1 MTYNNTLPSRYQPRS
16 FEMVLDFCV
25 ELSRRMIMSGANV
38 ERVNLAV
45 DRVCSTYELDNVSI
59 FLLPTYVSVSARD
72 RSGYSAVRQASIPAG
87 GINLTRLMSL
97 NRLSYRV
104 KEQHPSPDRLGS
116 LLEKASDTKDYPD
129 PVVLLGQICAM
140 SCLCLLF
147 GGGFREIL
155 CVAAVTVLAH
165 YLLILLAIPGVD
177 KMLTNALLMWIVTS
191 AVFLLSSAGITD
203 KQPVVIITVLM
214 LVIPGIP
221 LTNAVRSMLCGN
233 ELSGGMQ
240 TVRVTVETMALA
252 TGIFLS
258 MVMFSSADLLNNP
271 VETISNPFILI
282 LLAFGTSFFLGVVF
296 RILPRD
302 LWLAGLGGAITRI
315 VLLILTPLCA
325 RPVYATVAAFVA
337 SIYAELLG
345 KVQKKPS
352 TYYTYPAIIPL
363 IPGDLFFYTL
373 IGINQKNSEMVR
385 TNGFDCALTGVLSI
399 FKHRFCAGSR
409 SATFRSPVRASHRL

>member
-1 MTYNNTLPSRYQPRS
+1 
-16 FEMVLDFCV
+16 
-25 ELSRRMIMSGANV
+25 
-38 ERVNLAV
+38 
-45 DRVCSTYELDNVSI
+45 
-59 FLLPTYVSVSARD
+59 
-72 RSGYSAVRQASIPAG
+72 
-87 GINLTRLMSL
+87 
-97 NRLSYRV
+97 
-104 KEQHPSPDRLGS
+104 
-116 LLEKASDTKDYPD
+116 
-129 PVVLLGQICAM
+129 M

-147 GGGFREIL
+147 GGGFQEIL

-203 KQPVVIITVLM
+203 KQPVVIITALM

-385 TNGFDCALTGVLSI
+385 TNGFDCALTLVSMSVGFALSFAI
-399 FKHRFCAGSR
+399 AHY
-409 SATFRSPVRASHRL
+409 VRKARNK

>member
-45 DRVCSTYELDNVSI
+45 DRVCSTYELDDVSI

-203 KQPVVIITVLM
+203 KQPVVIITALM

-385 TNGFDCALTGVLSI
+385 TNGFDCALTLVSMSVGFALSFAI
-399 FKHRFCAGSR
+399 AHY
-409 SATFRSPVRASHRL
+409 VRKARNK

>member
-203 KQPVVIITVLM
+203 KQSVVIITALM

-337 SIYAELLG
+337 TIYAELLG
-345 KVQKKPS
+345 KIQKKPS

-385 TNGFDCALTGVLSI
+385 TNGFDCALTLVSMSVGFALSFAI
-399 FKHRFCAGSR
+399 AHY
-409 SATFRSPVRASHRL
+409 VRKARNK

>member
-385 TNGFDCALTGVLSI
+385 TNGFDCALTLVSMSVGFALSFAI
-399 FKHRFCAGSR
+399 AHY
-409 SATFRSPVRASHRL
+409 VRKARNK

>member
-203 KQPVVIITVLM
+203 KQPVVIITALM

-385 TNGFDCALTGVLSI
+385 TNGFDCALTLVSMSVGFALSFAI
-399 FKHRFCAGSR
+399 AHY
-409 SATFRSPVRASHRL
+409 VRKARNK

>member
-1 MTYNNTLPSRYQPRS
+1 MSQNNTRPRS
-16 FEMVLDFCV
+16 FELVLDFCV

-38 ERVNLAV
+38 ERVNLAIE
-45 DRVCSTYELDNVSI
+45 RVLSPYELNDVSI
-59 FLLPTYVSVSARD
+59 FLLPTYVSVSAKD
-72 RSGYSAVRQASIPAG
+72 WSGHCAVRQASIPAG

-97 NRLSYRV
+97 NRLSYTV
-104 KEQHPSPDRLGS
+104 KEQIPSPDRLAA
-116 LLEKASDTKDYPD
+116 LLEKASDTKDYRD

-140 SCLCLLF
+140 SCLALLF
-147 GGGFREIL
+147 GGGIREII
-155 CVAAVTVLAH
+155 CVAVVTVLAH

-191 AVFLLSSAGITD
+191 TVFLLSSAGITD
-203 KQPVVIITVLM
+203 KQPVVIITALM

-271 VETISNPFILI
+271 VGTVTNPFILI

-296 RILPRD
+296 RILPQD

-337 SIYAELLG
+337 TIYAELLG
-345 KVQKKPS
+345 KIQKKPS

-385 TNGFDCALTGVLSI
+385 TNGFDCALTLVSMSVGFALSFAI
-399 FKHRFCAGSR
+399 AHY
-409 SATFRSPVRASHRL
+409 VRKARNK

>member
-1 MTYNNTLPSRYQPRS
+1 MTHNNPQPSRYQSRP

-45 DRVCSTYELDNVSI
+45 DRVLSTYELNDSSI
-59 FLLPTYVSVSARD
+59 FILPTYVSVSAKD
-72 RSGYSAVRQASIPAG
+72 QSGYSSVRQAEVPAG

-97 NRLSYRV
+97 NRLSYTV
-104 KEQHPSPDRLGS
+104 KEQHPSPDRLGA
-116 LLEKASDTKDYPD
+116 LLEKASDTKDYSD
-129 PVVLLGQICAM
+129 FVVLLGQICAM
-140 SCLCLLF
+140 SCLSLLF
-147 GGGFREIL
+147 GGGLREII

-165 YLLILLAIPGVD
+165 YLLVLLAIPGVD
-177 KMLTNALLMWIVTS
+177 KILTNALLMWIATTV
-191 AVFLLSSAGITD
+191 VFLLAAAGITD
-203 KQPVVIITVLM
+203 KQP
-214 LVIPGIP
+214 
-221 LTNAVRSMLCGN
+221 LTNAVRSILCGN

-240 TVRVTVETMALA
+240 TMRVTVETMALA

-258 MVMFSSADLLNNP
+258 MVMFSSEDLLNNP
-271 VETISNPFILI
+271 VGGTITNPFILI

-345 KVQKKPS
+345 KLQKKPS

-385 TNGFDCALTGVLSI
+385 TNGFDCALTLVSMSVGFALSFAI
-399 FKHRFCAGSR
+399 AHY
-409 SATFRSPVRASHRL
+409 VRKAKNK

>member
-1 MTYNNTLPSRYQPRS
+1 MSQKSTQPVRY
-16 FEMVLDFCV
+16 
-25 ELSRRMIMSGANV
+25 
-38 ERVNLAV
+38 LAV
-45 DRVCSTYELDNVSI
+45 DRVCSTYELDDVSI

-177 KMLTNALLMWIVTS
+177 KMLTKALLMWIVTS

-203 KQPVVIITVLM
+203 KQPVVIITALM

-271 VETISNPFILI
+271 VRTVTNPFILI

-325 RPVYATVAAFVA
+325 RPVYATAAAFVA

-345 KVQKKPS
+345 KMQKKPS

-385 TNGFDCALTGVLSI
+385 TNGFDCALTLASMSVGFALSFAI
-399 FKHRFCAGSR
+399 AHY
-409 SATFRSPVRASHRL
+409 VRKARNK

>member
-385 TNGFDCALTGVLSI
+385 TNGFDCALTLVSMSVGFALSFAI
-399 FKHRFCAGSR
+399 AHY
-409 SATFRSPVRASHRL
+409 VRKAKNK

>member
-1 MTYNNTLPSRYQPRS
+1 MSQKSTQPVHYQPRS

-45 DRVCSTYELDNVSI
+45 DRVCSTYELDDVSI

-97 NRLSYRV
+97 DRLSYRV

-203 KQPVVIITVLM
+203 KQPVVIITALM

-240 TVRVTVETMALA
+240 TMRVTVETMALA

-271 VETISNPFILI
+271 VGTVTNPFILI

-296 RILPRD
+296 RILPQD

-337 SIYAELLG
+337 TIYAELLG
-345 KVQKKPS
+345 KIQKKPS

-373 IGINQKNSEMVR
+373 IGINQKNSETIAHYVR
-385 TNGFDCALTGVLSI
+385 KARN
-399 FKHRFCAGSR
+399 K
-409 SATFRSPVRASHRL
+409 

>member
-1 MTYNNTLPSRYQPRS
+1 MSQNNTRPRS
-16 FEMVLDFCV
+16 FELVLDFCV

-45 DRVCSTYELDNVSI
+45 DRVCSTYELDDVSI

-72 RSGYSAVRQASIPAG
+72 RSGYSSVRQASIPAG

-203 KQPVVIITVLM
+203 KQPVVIITALM

-271 VETISNPFILI
+271 VGTVTNPFILI

-296 RILPRD
+296 RILPQD

-325 RPVYATVAAFVA
+325 RPVYATAAAFVA

-345 KVQKKPS
+345 KMQKKPS

-385 TNGFDCALTGVLSI
+385 TNGFDCALTLVSMSVGFALSFAI
-399 FKHRFCAGSR
+399 AHY
-409 SATFRSPVRASHRL
+409 VRKARNK

>member
-1 MTYNNTLPSRYQPRS
+1 MSQKNTQPDLYRPRS
-16 FEMVLDFCV
+16 FELVLDFCV

-38 ERVNLAV
+38 ERVNLAIE
-45 DRVCSTYELDNVSI
+45 RVLSPYELNDVSI
-59 FLLPTYVSVSARD
+59 FLLPTYVSVSAKD
-72 RSGYSAVRQASIPAG
+72 RSGNCAVRQASIPAG

-97 NRLSYRV
+97 NRLSYTV
-104 KEQHPSPDRLGS
+104 KEQSPTPDRLAA

-203 KQPVVIITVLM
+203 KQPVVIITALM

-240 TVRVTVETMALA
+240 TMRVTVETMALA

-271 VETISNPFILI
+271 VGGTITNPLILI
-282 LLAFGTSFFLGVVF
+282 LERPSFWAWSSGSCLRTCGLPALA
-296 RILPRD
+296 
-302 LWLAGLGGAITRI
+302 
-315 VLLILTPLCA
+315 A
-325 RPVYATVAAFVA
+325 R
-337 SIYAELLG
+337 S
-345 KVQKKPS
+345 Q
-352 TYYTYPAIIPL
+352 
-363 IPGDLFFYTL
+363 
-373 IGINQKNSEMVR
+373 
-385 TNGFDCALTGVLSI
+385 
-399 FKHRFCAGSR
+399 GS
-409 SATFRSPVRASHRL
+409 SC

>member
-1 MTYNNTLPSRYQPRS
+1 MSQKNTQPVRYQPRS

-45 DRVCSTYELDNVSI
+45 DRVCSTYELDDVSI

-104 KEQHPSPDRLGS
+104 KEQRPSPDTLGS
-116 LLEKASDTKDYPD
+116 LLEKSSGTRDYPD

-147 GGGFREIL
+147 GGGFREIF
-155 CVAAVTVLAH
+155 CVAVVTVLAH

-203 KQPVVIITVLM
+203 KQPVVIITALM

-271 VETISNPFILI
+271 VGTVTNPFILI

-296 RILPRD
+296 RILPQD

-337 SIYAELLG
+337 TIYAELLG
-345 KVQKKPS
+345 KIQKKPS

-385 TNGFDCALTGVLSI
+385 TNGFDCALTLVSMSVGFALSFAI
-399 FKHRFCAGSR
+399 AHY
-409 SATFRSPVRASHRL
+409 VRKARNN

>member
-1 MTYNNTLPSRYQPRS
+1 MSQKNTQPVRYQPRS

-45 DRVCSTYELDNVSI
+45 DRVCSTYELDDVSI

-203 KQPVVIITVLM
+203 KQPVVIITALM

-240 TVRVTVETMALA
+240 TMRVTVETMALA

-271 VETISNPFILI
+271 VGTVTNPFILI

-296 RILPRD
+296 RILPQD

-345 KVQKKPS
+345 KIQKKPS

-385 TNGFDCALTGVLSI
+385 TNGFDCALTLVSMSVGFALSFAI
-399 FKHRFCAGSR
+399 AHY
-409 SATFRSPVRASHRL
+409 VRKARNK

>member
-1 MTYNNTLPSRYQPRS
+1 MTHNNPQPSRYQSRP

-45 DRVCSTYELDNVSI
+45 DRVLSTYELNDSSI
-59 FLLPTYVSVSARD
+59 FILPTYVSVSAKD
-72 RSGYSAVRQASIPAG
+72 QSGYSSVRQAEVPAG

-97 NRLSYRV
+97 NRLSYTV
-104 KEQHPSPDRLGS
+104 KEQHPSPDRLGA
-116 LLEKASDTKDYPD
+116 LLEKASDTKDYSD
-129 PVVLLGQICAM
+129 FVVLLGQICAM
-140 SCLCLLF
+140 SCLSLLF
-147 GGGFREIL
+147 GGGLREII

-165 YLLILLAIPGVD
+165 YLLVLLAIPGVD
-177 KMLTNALLMWIVTS
+177 KILTNALLMWIATTV
-191 AVFLLSSAGITD
+191 VFLLAAAGITD
-203 KQPVVIITVLM
+203 KQPVVIVTALM

-221 LTNAVRSMLCGN
+221 LTNAVRSILCGN

-240 TVRVTVETMALA
+240 TMRVTVETMALA

-258 MVMFSSADLLNNP
+258 MVMFSSEDLLNNP
-271 VETISNPFILI
+271 VGGTITNPFILI

-385 TNGFDCALTGVLSI
+385 TNGFDCALTLVSMSVGFALSFAI
-399 FKHRFCAGSR
+399 AHY
-409 SATFRSPVRASHRL
+409 VRKARNK

>member
-203 KQPVVIITVLM
+203 KQSVVIITALM

-271 VETISNPFILI
+271 VGTVTNPFILI

-296 RILPRD
+296 RILPQD

-385 TNGFDCALTGVLSI
+385 TNGFDCALTLVSMSVGFALSFAI
-399 FKHRFCAGSR
+399 AHY
-409 SATFRSPVRASHRL
+409 VRKARNK

>member
-1 MTYNNTLPSRYQPRS
+1 MSQNNTRPRS
-16 FEMVLDFCV
+16 FELVLDFCV

-38 ERVNLAV
+38 ERVNLAIE
-45 DRVCSTYELDNVSI
+45 RVLSPYELNDVSI
-59 FLLPTYVSVSARD
+59 FLLPTYVSVSAKD
-72 RSGYSAVRQASIPAG
+72 RSGHCAVRQASIPAG

-97 NRLSYRV
+97 NRLSYTV
-104 KEQHPSPDRLGS
+104 KEQIPSPDRLAA
-116 LLEKASDTKDYPD
+116 LLEKASDTKDYRD

-140 SCLCLLF
+140 SCLALLF
-147 GGGFREIL
+147 GGGIREII
-155 CVAAVTVLAH
+155 CVAVVTVLAH

-203 KQPVVIITVLM
+203 KQPVVIITALM

-271 VETISNPFILI
+271 VGTVTNPFILI

-296 RILPRD
+296 RILPQD

-337 SIYAELLG
+337 TIYAELLG
-345 KVQKKPS
+345 KIQKKPS

-385 TNGFDCALTGVLSI
+385 TNGFDCALTLVSMSVGFALSFAI
-399 FKHRFCAGSR
+399 AHY
-409 SATFRSPVRASHRL
+409 VRKARNK

>member
-45 DRVCSTYELDNVSI
+45 DRVCSTYELDDVSI

-203 KQPVVIITVLM
+203 KQSVVIITALM

-385 TNGFDCALTGVLSI
+385 TNGFDCALTLVSMSVGFALSFAI
-399 FKHRFCAGSR
+399 AHY
-409 SATFRSPVRASHRL
+409 VRKARNK

>member
-1 MTYNNTLPSRYQPRS
+1 MTHNNPQPSRYQSRP

-45 DRVCSTYELDNVSI
+45 DRVLSTYELNDSSI
-59 FLLPTYVSVSARD
+59 FILPTYVSVSAKD
-72 RSGYSAVRQASIPAG
+72 QSGYSSVRQAEVPAG

-97 NRLSYRV
+97 NRLSYTV
-104 KEQHPSPDRLGS
+104 KEQHPSPDRLGA
-116 LLEKASDTKDYPD
+116 LLEKASDTKDYSD
-129 PVVLLGQICAM
+129 FVVLLGQICAM
-140 SCLCLLF
+140 SCLSLLF
-147 GGGFREIL
+147 GGGLREII

-165 YLLILLAIPGVD
+165 YLLVLLAIPGVD
-177 KMLTNALLMWIVTS
+177 KILTNALLMWIAT
-191 AVFLLSSAGITD
+191 T
-203 KQPVVIITVLM
+203 VV
-214 LVIPGIP
+214 
-221 LTNAVRSMLCGN
+221 
-233 ELSGGMQ
+233 
-240 TVRVTVETMALA
+240 
-252 TGIFLS
+252 FLS
-258 MVMFSSADLLNNP
+258 MVMFSSEDLLNNP
-271 VETISNPFILI
+271 VGGTITNPFILI

-345 KVQKKPS
+345 KLQKKPS

-385 TNGFDCALTGVLSI
+385 TNGFDCALTLVSMSVGFALSFAI
-399 FKHRFCAGSR
+399 AHY
-409 SATFRSPVRASHRL
+409 VRKAKNK

>member
-1 MTYNNTLPSRYQPRS
+1 MTHNNPQPSRYQSRP

-45 DRVCSTYELDNVSI
+45 DRVLSTYELNDSSI
-59 FLLPTYVSVSARD
+59 FILPTYVSVSAKD
-72 RSGYSAVRQASIPAG
+72 QSGYSSVRQAEVPAG

-97 NRLSYRV
+97 NRLSYTV
-104 KEQHPSPDRLGS
+104 KEQHPSPDRLGA
-116 LLEKASDTKDYPD
+116 LLEKASDTKDYSD
-129 PVVLLGQICAM
+129 FVVLLGQICAM
-140 SCLCLLF
+140 SCLSLLF
-147 GGGFREIL
+147 GGGLREII

-165 YLLILLAIPGVD
+165 YLLVLLAIPGVD
-177 KMLTNALLMWIVTS
+177 KILTNALLMWIATTV
-191 AVFLLSSAGITD
+191 VFLLA
-203 KQPVVIITVLM
+203 
-214 LVIPGIP
+214 
-221 LTNAVRSMLCGN
+221 AA
-233 ELSGGMQ
+233 GMQ
-240 TVRVTVETMALA
+240 TMRVTVETMALA

-258 MVMFSSADLLNNP
+258 MVMFSSEDLLNNP
-271 VETISNPFILI
+271 VGGTITNPFILI

-345 KVQKKPS
+345 KLQKKPS

-385 TNGFDCALTGVLSI
+385 TNGFDCALTLVSMSVGFALSFAI
-399 FKHRFCAGSR
+399 AHY
-409 SATFRSPVRASHRL
+409 VRKAKNK

>member
-1 MTYNNTLPSRYQPRS
+1 MSQNNTRPRS
-16 FEMVLDFCV
+16 FELVLDFCV

-38 ERVNLAV
+38 ERVNLAIE
-45 DRVCSTYELDNVSI
+45 RVLSPYELNDVSI
-59 FLLPTYVSVSARD
+59 FLLPTYVSVSAKD
-72 RSGYSAVRQASIPAG
+72 RSGHCAVRQASIPAG

-97 NRLSYRV
+97 NRLSYTV
-104 KEQHPSPDRLGS
+104 KAQIPSPDRLAA

-203 KQPVVIITVLM
+203 KQSVVIITALM

-385 TNGFDCALTGVLSI
+385 TNGFDCALTLVSMSVGFALSFAI
-399 FKHRFCAGSR
+399 AHY
-409 SATFRSPVRASHRL
+409 VRKARNK

>member
-1 MTYNNTLPSRYQPRS
+1 MSQKNTQSVRYQPRS

-38 ERVNLAV
+38 ERVNLAIE
-45 DRVCSTYELDNVSI
+45 RVLSPYELNDVSI
-59 FLLPTYVSVSARD
+59 FLLPTYVSVSAKD

-97 NRLSYRV
+97 NRLSYTV
-104 KEQHPSPDRLGS
+104 NEQSPSPDRLAG
-116 LLEKASDTKDYPD
+116 LLEKASDTKDYRD

-140 SCLCLLF
+140 SCLALLF
-147 GGGFREIL
+147 GGGMREII
-155 CVAAVTVLAH
+155 CAAVVTALAH

-177 KMLTNALLMWIVTS
+177 KILTNALLMWIITS
-191 AVFLLSSAGITD
+191 AVFLLAAAGITN
-203 KQPVVIITVLM
+203 KQPVVIVTALM

-221 LTNAVRSMLCGN
+221 LTNAVRSILCGN

-240 TVRVTVETMALA
+240 TMRVTVETMALA

-258 MVMFSSADLLNNP
+258 MVMFSSADLLNTP
-271 VETISNPFILI
+271 VGGTITNPFVLI

-296 RILPRD
+296 RILLRD

-325 RPVYATVAAFVA
+325 RPVYAVAAAFVA

-345 KVQKKPS
+345 KLQKKPS

-385 TNGFDCALTGVLSI
+385 TNGFDCALTLVSMSVGFALSFAI
-399 FKHRFCAGSR
+399 AHY
-409 SATFRSPVRASHRL
+409 VRKAKIK

>member
-1 MTYNNTLPSRYQPRS
+1 MSQKNPQPVRYQPRS

-45 DRVCSTYELDNVSI
+45 DRVCSTYELDDVSI

-104 KEQHPSPDRLGS
+104 KEQRPSPDRLGS

-129 PVVLLGQICAM
+129 PVV
-140 SCLCLLF
+140 
-147 GGGFREIL
+147 
-155 CVAAVTVLAH
+155 
-165 YLLILLAIPGVD
+165 
-177 KMLTNALLMWIVTS
+177 
-191 AVFLLSSAGITD
+191 
-203 KQPVVIITVLM
+203 IITALM

-240 TVRVTVETMALA
+240 TMRVTVETMALA

-271 VETISNPFILI
+271 VGTVTNPFILI

-296 RILPRD
+296 QDPASGPVACRPWRRDHKDRPADPDTPLRKTCLRYGRGVCGLHLRGTARQGTEKAIHLLHLPGDHSTDPR
-302 LWLAGLGGAITRI
+302 RS
-315 VLLILTPLCA
+315 VLLYTDRDQPEKQRNGEDQRIRLRADTGLYECRICPQLRHRALC
-325 RPVYATVAAFVA
+325 PQ
-337 SIYAELLG
+337 G
-345 KVQKKPS
+345 KK
-352 TYYTYPAIIPL
+352 
-363 IPGDLFFYTL
+363 
-373 IGINQKNSEMVR
+373 
-385 TNGFDCALTGVLSI
+385 
-399 FKHRFCAGSR
+399 
-409 SATFRSPVRASHRL
+409 

>member
-1 MTYNNTLPSRYQPRS
+1 MSQKNIQPARYQPRP

-25 ELSRRMIMSGANV
+25 ELGHRMILSGANV
-38 ERVNLAV
+38 ERVHLAIE
-45 DRVCSTYELDNVSI
+45 RVCSPYELNDVSI
-59 FLLPTYVSVSARD
+59 FLLPTYISVSAKD
-72 RSGYSAVRQASIPAG
+72 RSGYCAVRQASIPAG
-87 GINLTRLMSL
+87 SINLTRLMSL
-97 NRLSYRV
+97 NRLSYTV
-104 KEQHPSPDRLGS
+104 KEQRPSPDRLAA
-116 LLEKASDTKDYPD
+116 LLEKASDTKDYRD
-129 PVVLLGQICAM
+129 PVVLFGQICAM
-140 SCLCLLF
+140 SCLALIF
-147 GGGFREIL
+147 GGGIREII
-155 CVAAVTVLAH
+155 CAAVVTVLAH

-177 KMLTNALLMWIVTS
+177 KILTNALLMWIVTS
-191 AVFLLSSAGITD
+191 TVFLLSAAGITD
-203 KQPVVIITVLM
+203 KQPVVIITALM

-233 ELSGGMQ
+233 ELSGEMQ

-271 VETISNPFILI
+271 VGGTITNPFILI

-325 RPVYATVAAFVA
+325 RPVYATAAAFVA
-337 SIYAELLG
+337 SIYAEFLG
-345 KVQKKPS
+345 KLQKKPS

-385 TNGFDCALTGVLSI
+385 TNGFDCALTLVSMSVGFALSFAI
-399 FKHRFCAGSR
+399 AHYIRKAKYK
-409 SATFRSPVRASHRL
+409 

>member
-147 GGGFREIL
+147 GGGFQEIL

-203 KQPVVIITVLM
+203 KQPVVIITALM

-385 TNGFDCALTGVLSI
+385 TNGFDCALTLVSMSVGFALSFAI
-399 FKHRFCAGSR
+399 AHY
-409 SATFRSPVRASHRL
+409 VRKARNK

>member
-1 MTYNNTLPSRYQPRS
+1 MSQNNTRPRS
-16 FEMVLDFCV
+16 FELVLDFCV

-38 ERVNLAV
+38 ERVNLAIE
-45 DRVCSTYELDNVSI
+45 RVLSPYELNDVSI
-59 FLLPTYVSVSARD
+59 FLLPTYVSVSAKD
-72 RSGYSAVRQASIPAG
+72 WSGHCAVRQASIPAG

-97 NRLSYRV
+97 NRLSYTV
-104 KEQHPSPDRLGS
+104 KEQIPSPDRLGS

-155 CVAAVTVLAH
+155 CVAVVTVLAH

-203 KQPVVIITVLM
+203 KQPVVIITALM

-271 VETISNPFILI
+271 VGTVTNPFILI

-296 RILPRD
+296 RILPQD

-345 KVQKKPS
+345 KLQKKPS

-385 TNGFDCALTGVLSI
+385 TNGFDCALTLVSMSVGFALSFAI
-399 FKHRFCAGSR
+399 AHY
-409 SATFRSPVRASHRL
+409 VRKAKNK

>member
-1 MTYNNTLPSRYQPRS
+1 MSQKNTQPVRCQPRS

-38 ERVNLAV
+38 ERVNLAIE
-45 DRVCSTYELDNVSI
+45 RVLSPYELNDVSI
-59 FLLPTYVSVSARD
+59 FLLPTYVSVSAKD

-97 NRLSYRV
+97 NRLSYTV
-104 KEQHPSPDRLGS
+104 NEQSPSPDRLAG
-116 LLEKASDTKDYPD
+116 LLEKASDTKDYRD

-140 SCLCLLF
+140 SCLALLF
-147 GGGFREIL
+147 GGGIREII
-155 CVAAVTVLAH
+155 CAAVVTVLAH
-165 YLLILLAIPGVD
+165 YLLVLLAIPGVD
-177 KMLTNALLMWIVTS
+177 KILTNALLMWIITS
-191 AVFLLSSAGITD
+191 AVFLLSAAGITN
-203 KQPVVIITVLM
+203 KQPVVIVTALM

-240 TVRVTVETMALA
+240 TIRVTVETMALA

-271 VETISNPFILI
+271 VGGTITNPFVLI
-282 LLAFGTSFFLGVVF
+282 LLSFGTSFFLGVVF

-325 RPVYATVAAFVA
+325 RPVYAVAAAFVA

-345 KVQKKPS
+345 KLQKKPS

-385 TNGFDCALTGVLSI
+385 TNGFDCALTLVSMSVGFALSFAI
-399 FKHRFCAGSR
+399 AHY
-409 SATFRSPVRASHRL
+409 VRKAKIK

>member
-1 MTYNNTLPSRYQPRS
+1 MTHNNPQPSRYQSRP

-45 DRVCSTYELDNVSI
+45 DRVLSTYELNDSSI
-59 FLLPTYVSVSARD
+59 FILPTYVSVSAKD
-72 RSGYSAVRQASIPAG
+72 QSGYSSVRQAEVPAG

-97 NRLSYRV
+97 NRLSYTV
-104 KEQHPSPDRLGS
+104 KEQHPSPDRLGA
-116 LLEKASDTKDYPD
+116 LLEKASDTKDYSD
-129 PVVLLGQICAM
+129 FVVLLGQICAM
-140 SCLCLLF
+140 SCLSLLF
-147 GGGFREIL
+147 GGGLREII

-165 YLLILLAIPGVD
+165 YLLVLLAIPGVD
-177 KMLTNALLMWIVTS
+177 KILTNALLMWIATTV
-191 AVFLLSSAGITD
+191 VFLLAAAGITD
-203 KQPVVIITVLM
+203 KQPVVIVTALM

-221 LTNAVRSMLCGN
+221 LTNAVRSILCGN

-240 TVRVTVETMALA
+240 TMRVTVETMALA

-345 KVQKKPS
+345 KLQKKPS

-385 TNGFDCALTGVLSI
+385 TNGFDCALTLVSMSVGFALSFAI
-399 FKHRFCAGSR
+399 AHY
-409 SATFRSPVRASHRL
+409 VRKAKNK